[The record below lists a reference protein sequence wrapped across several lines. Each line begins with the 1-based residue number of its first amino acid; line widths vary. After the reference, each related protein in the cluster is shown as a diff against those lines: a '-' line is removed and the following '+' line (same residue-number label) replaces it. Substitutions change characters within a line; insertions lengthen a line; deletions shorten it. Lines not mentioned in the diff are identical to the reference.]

1 MATTDDCSK
10 CPVCVI
16 DRSADLL
23 ADANVQLVGF
33 GACQLWSPDG
43 TTFKLGLGREVD
55 LPEDQRHALCDLL
68 ASFLQMR
75 ADDPTI
81 PKNAKGWKTTM
92 PRFILNVCF
101 TVKTKRKVQMD
112 VSFITRATPC
122 VTAG

>member
-1 MATTDDCSK
+1 MATTDDCSR

-16 DRSADLL
+16 QRSGDLL
-23 ADANVQLVGF
+23 ADANVQLVGIS
-33 GACQLWSPDG
+33 ACQLWNPDH
-43 TTFKLGLGREVD
+43 TTFKMGLEQGTD

-81 PKNAKGWKTTM
+81 PKKSDGWKTVM

-112 VSFITRATPC
+112 VSFITRAHP
-122 VTAG
+122 

>member
-16 DRSADLL
+16 QRSGDLL
-23 ADANVQLVGF
+23 ADANVQLVGIS
-33 GACQLWSPDG
+33 ACQMWNPDR
-43 TTFKLGLGREVD
+43 TTFQLGLERGTD

-68 ASFLQMR
+68 AAFLQIR

-81 PKNAKGWKTTM
+81 PKNAKGWKSTM

-112 VSFITRATPC
+112 VSFLARATPC